1 MNNGQKSLSIN
12 ETFIIESEND
22 GTMSACTGFF
32 TNALVSCTGNTQ
44 ILLGNN
50 LIETNSAFSATTFYG
65 DGSNLTGIS
74 TQDTFVTGG
83 TYNQNSGVATFINNT
98 GGTFNVT
105 GFYTGATDVYV
116 TAVTFTNNLLT
127 LYRNDGATFG
137 ATINDFTS
145 LNVNGPVSAT
155 TFYGDGSNLS
165 GISTQD
171 TFVTG
176 GTYFDGVT
184 TFTNNTG
191 GTFTIDGPSNYNSG
205 IIIGGENWVDNGNGS
220 INLPEIKVALFDN
233 PDYIEPLKIYTIA
246 SGTTGVGG
254 IPPLADND
262 TNYIIVEYNN
272 GLPRYNV
279 LDNDGTVDNSDI
291 VLYMIVYRANN
302 FVHTL
307 EFGNMGAGLPNK
319 LTTRLIATDR
329 FARESGCALGLSG
342 STGIVTLSSGAVWNG
357 PNRQIVSAVNS
368 QDDVFFKSFH
378 SGGTWVYTTTGNTI
392 NNIFYDDGTNL
403 ISATAGKYLVNWYFR
418 GQEVNDHLYELISF
432 GEYDTVQLAEASPE
446 PNLPELITSHA
457 FLVGRVII
465 EVSATTGITQSA
477 FTTVFQ
483 PSGAPVL
490 HNDLAGIQG
499 GIAGEYYHL
508 DSNKYNNLALTN
520 TNNNFSVGQSFSSG
534 LTANTIS
541 ATTYQNLPISIVSSN
556 NLISTGLNGSGSGI
570 SGSISDSIILGQF
583 AGSGVT
589 NAFQSNFFG
598 SSTGF
603 AASNA
608 NNSNFLGF
616 QAGYNATNAQNSNF
630 LGSSA
635 GFNGTN
641 AEYSNF
647 LGANAG
653 DGATNAS
660 GSNFFGPFAGQNA
673 ESASYSN
680 LFGFGAGFQ
689 ATNASLSNFFGS
701 FAGNEATNA
710 SSSNFLGSNAGNSA
724 TNASNSNFFGDSA
737 GRNAS
742 GASYSNLFGFNTGY
756 ASSPS
761 NSIGSNNIIIG
772 TNITLSAGTTNS
784 LNLGGVLFGTGTYS
798 ATTGNP
804 SITGQTNGRIG
815 IGVVTPQETLHV
827 VGNTRVNG
835 GLTATTISATTY
847 QNLPPSGSIL
857 TSGTTLYSTN
867 PSTSNFN
874 TSNSIFLGSNAGFNA
889 TSASGSNF
897 LGQNAGSG
905 ATNANDSNFFGF
917 TAGNSATNA
926 SYSNFLGWQAG
937 LNATN
942 ASLSNFLG
950 INAGFN
956 ATGASRSNFFG
967 SGAGQDS
974 RGATS
979 SNFLGFWAG
988 RSATNANNSN
998 FLGSGTG
1005 FAASNANNS
1014 NFFGVT
1020 AGEYATNAADSNFF
1034 GQYAGN
1040 RATNANNSNFFGQ
1053 YAGQNAQ
1060 SASYSNLFG
1069 FNVGRASF
1077 GPNSIGSNNI
1087 IIGTNITLPVSGTN
1101 RINLGN
1107 VLYGTNTYSDTISNP
1122 SFTPQVNGRI
1132 GIGVVNPTET
1142 LHVVGNTRIQGGLTA
1157 TTISATTYQNLPLG
1171 SIATSGTTLYSTNPS
1186 TSNFNSS
1193 NSIFLGNGA
1202 GSGATVAQF
1211 SNFLGEQAG
1220 RSATNAFYSNFLGS
1234 FAGNGAAGASNSNF
1248 FGNNAGQSATAAA
1261 NSNFIGQNAGQSA
1274 TNAGGSNFFGV
1285 DAGQSATGASQ
1296 SNFLGVSAGQNAT
1309 AANNSNFLGSVAG
1322 FQATNARNSNFLG
1335 LNTGRDATNASSSN
1349 FLGTS
1354 AGQNATA
1361 ANNSNFL
1368 GPSAGFGATNAF
1380 RSNFL
1385 GVSAGQ
1391 NATGASQSNLFG
1403 WRAGFANSTSNSIG
1417 SNNIIIGNNITLQS
1431 GTTNSINLGG
1441 VLFGTGSYSVT
1452 AGTPSLSAQTTGRIG
1467 IGVVIPQE
1475 TLHVSGNTRVDGGLS
1490 ATTISATTYL
1500 GISTQDT
1507 FVTGGTYSNGTAVF
1521 TNNTGGTF
1529 NVTGLTT
1536 PFTGGTVNGVTNFTG
1551 GLGVGVAV
1559 PTTRLHISGAT
1570 AGDSGLRLE
1579 TLTSVTPVSL
1589 GQAIGVDGNGN
1600 IVTINNVSGSTG
1612 PRPITTVIT
1621 DTTLTDLDQVVIVDS
1636 TTPITITLPQIT
1648 ISGRLITIKNINTGV
1663 ETILPYSGQLIDG
1676 DTSIVV
1682 ARKNVSLDF
1691 QSYNNNW
1698 YLI

>member
-12 ETFIIESEND
+12 ETFIVEGLEGD
-22 GTMSACTGFF
+22 VLSACTGFF
-32 TNALVSCTGNTQ
+32 TNALVSCSGNTQ
-44 ILLGNN
+44 ILLGTN
-50 LIETNSAFSATTFYG
+50 IIQANSAFSATTFYG

-83 TYNQNSGVATFINNT
+83 TYSQNSGVATFTNNT
-98 GGTFNVT
+98 GGTFSVT

-137 ATINDFTS
+137 ATIDNFAS

-176 GTYFDGVT
+176 GTYSNGTAVFTNNTGGTFNVTGFYTGATDVFVTGGTYFDGVT

-205 IIIGGENWVDNGNGS
+205 VIIGGENWVDNGNGS

-342 STGIVTLSSGAVWNG
+342 LTGIVTLSSGAVWNG

-392 NNIFYDDGTNL
+392 NNSFYDDGTDL
-403 ISATAGKYLVNWYFR
+403 ILATAGKYLVNWYFR

-520 TNNNFSVGQSFSSG
+520 TDNNFSVGQSFSGG
-534 LTANTIS
+534 LSATTIS
-541 ATTYQNLPISIVSSN
+541 ATTYLNLPP
-556 NLISTGLNGSGSGI
+556 
-570 SGSISDSIILGQF
+570 SGSILTSGSTLYSTNPSTSNFNTTNGIFLGQN
-583 AGSGVT
+583 AGNAAT
-589 NAFQSNFFG
+589 NAFSSNFLG
-598 SSTGF
+598 QEAGQNAT
-603 AASNA
+603 NA
-608 NNSNFLGF
+608 NNSNFFGF
-616 QAGYNATNAQNSNF
+616 NAGRNATNANSSNF
-630 LGSSA
+630 MGGGAGS
-635 GFNGTN
+635 
-641 AEYSNF
+641 
-647 LGANAG
+647 
-653 DGATNAS
+653 GAT
-660 GSNFFGPFAGQNA
+660 G
-673 ESASYSN
+673 
-680 LFGFGAGFQ
+680 
-689 ATNASLSNFFGS
+689 
-701 FAGNEATNA
+701 A
-710 SSSNFLGSNAGNSA
+710 SSSNFLGLAAGRGASGSLRSNFLGESAGFGA
-724 TNASNSNFFGDSA
+724 TNSENSNFLGWLA
-737 GRNAS
+737 GRNATSSFYSNFIGSSAGNAVTGSTYSNFIGWAAGSFSNANWSNFIGSQAGQLSINTFNSNFIGTEAGRESEGSIFSNFIGFKAGS
-742 GASYSNLFGFNTGY
+742 GAT
-756 ASSPS
+756 
-761 NSIGSNNIIIG
+761 GSNNIIIG
-772 TNITLSAGTTNS
+772 TNISLPSGSTNS
-784 LNLGGVLFGTGTYS
+784 LNLGGVLFGTGTY
-798 ATTGNP
+798 A
-804 SITGQTNGRIG
+804 I
-815 IGVVTPQETLHV
+815 
-827 VGNTRVNG
+827 
-835 GLTATTISATTY
+835 
-847 QNLPPSGSIL
+847 
-857 TSGTTLYSTN
+857 
-867 PSTSNFN
+867 
-874 TSNSIFLGSNAGFNA
+874 
-889 TSASGSNF
+889 
-897 LGQNAGSG
+897 
-905 ATNANDSNFFGF
+905 
-917 TAGNSATNA
+917 TAGTP
-926 SYSNFLGWQAG
+926 
-937 LNATN
+937 
-942 ASLSNFLG
+942 SLSAN
-950 INAGFN
+950 
-956 ATGASRSNFFG
+956 TG
-967 SGAGQDS
+967 
-974 RGATS
+974 
-979 SNFLGFWAG
+979 
-988 RSATNANNSN
+988 
-998 FLGSGTG
+998 
-1005 FAASNANNS
+1005 
-1014 NFFGVT
+1014 
-1020 AGEYATNAADSNFF
+1020 
-1034 GQYAGN
+1034 
-1040 RATNANNSNFFGQ
+1040 
-1053 YAGQNAQ
+1053 
-1060 SASYSNLFG
+1060 
-1069 FNVGRASF
+1069 
-1077 GPNSIGSNNI
+1077 
-1087 IIGTNITLPVSGTN
+1087 
-1101 RINLGN
+1101 
-1107 VLYGTNTYSDTISNP
+1107 
-1122 SFTPQVNGRI
+1122 GRI

-1142 LHVVGNTRIQGGLTA
+1142 LHVVGNTRIQGGLSA
-1157 TTISATTYQNLPLG
+1157 TTISATTYQNLPPSG
-1171 SIATSGTTLYSTNPS
+1171 SILTSGSTLYSTNPS
-1186 TSNFNSS
+1186 TSNFSTS
-1193 NSIFLGNGA
+1193 NSIFFGSNA
-1202 GSGATVAQF
+1202 GSGATVASNSNFFGFQAGRNATAAQNSNFLGQNAGSGAASAAYSNFLGDGAGSGATIAQF
-1211 SNFLGEQAG
+1211 SNFLGNSAG
-1220 RSATNAFYSNFLGS
+1220 LNATNASFSNFFGS
-1234 FAGNGAAGASNSNF
+1234 LAGNGGVGATHSNFFGSNAGNGATNASQSNF
-1248 FGNNAGQSATAAA
+1248 L
-1261 NSNFIGQNAGQSA
+1261 GQNAGQGA
-1274 TNAGGSNFFGV
+1274 TNASGSNFFG
-1285 DAGQSATGASQ
+1285 DSAGQSATGAAQ
-1296 SNFLGVSAGQNAT
+1296 SNFIGLSAGQNAT
-1309 AANNSNFLGSVAG
+1309 AANNSNFFNVAAG
-1322 FQATNARNSNFLG
+1322 FQATNARHSNFLG
-1335 LNTGRDATNASSSN
+1335 QNAGRDATNARFSN
-1349 FLGTS
+1349 FLGNA

-1361 ANNSNFL
+1361 ANNSNFM
-1368 GPSAGFGATNAF
+1368 GPSAGFGATNATS
-1380 RSNFL
+1380 SNFL

-1391 NATGASQSNLFG
+1391 SATGASQSNLFG
-1403 WRAGFANSTSNSIG
+1403 WQAGFANSTSNSIG
-1417 SNNIIIGNNITLQS
+1417 SNNIIIGTNITLS
-1431 GTTNSINLGG
+1431 ARTTNSINLGG
-1441 VLFGTGSYSVT
+1441 VLFGTGTYSLT
-1452 AGTPSLSAQTTGRIG
+1452 AGTPTFSANTGGRIG

-1500 GISTQDT
+1500 NLPLDIR
-1507 FVTGGTYSNGTAVF
+1507 VTGGTYSNGTAVF

-1536 PFTGGTVNGVTNFTG
+1536 PFTGGTVSGVTNFTG

-1612 PRPITTVIT
+1612 PRPITTVIA
-1621 DTTLTDLDQVVIVDS
+1621 DTTLTDLDQVVIVNS

-1676 DTSIVV
+1676 DTSVVV